1 MVRSFFS
8 KSNSSSG
15 NLDESNEVDDINAD
29 TSVKTKDTGK
39 KRILSDSPLT
49 DDSKKPNLNK

>member
-39 KRILSDSPLT
+39 KRILSDSPLS
-49 DDSKKPNLNK
+49 DDSKNPI